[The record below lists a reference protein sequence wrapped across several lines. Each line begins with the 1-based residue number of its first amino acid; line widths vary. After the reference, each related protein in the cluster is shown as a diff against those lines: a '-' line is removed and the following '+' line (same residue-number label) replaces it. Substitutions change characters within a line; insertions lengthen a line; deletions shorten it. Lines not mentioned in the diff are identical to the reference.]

1 VKLADVKHNTKMVDL
16 SEMLGPGSVFE
27 IQKFTRK
34 THGERQRIIAENAT
48 PERIE
53 KAAKVCDEI
62 RAKAQAE
69 TDPDKRQA
77 LLDTAEV
84 NQQMEIGMETIVK
97 LTTCNLIGGVYKSPF
112 DEKWDEAAI
121 DELEKINPEALTKLF
136 QEILDFNRPP
146 VTGNSPS

>member
-1 VKLADVKHNTKMVDL
+1 VKLAEVKRTTKTVDL
-16 SEMLGPGSVFE
+16 SELLGPGAVFE

-34 THGERQRIIAENAT
+34 THGERQRIFAENAT

-53 KAAKVCDEI
+53 AAGKRCDAI
-62 RAKAQAE
+62 RGQAQAE
-69 TDPDKRQA
+69 TDPEKRQA

-84 NQQMEIGMETIVK
+84 NQQMEIGMETIDK
-97 LTTCNLIGGVYKSPF
+97 LTVCNLIGGVYKSPL
-112 DEKWDEAAI
+112 DEPWNEATI
-121 DELEKINPEALTKLF
+121 DELEKVNPEALSKLF